1 MEEKMYTYVK
11 LTCDKILVIFQT
23 WERPNDYW
31 NEIAEDLRKE
41 SSDAEVFF
49 DFLMNNGLKDRFYAA
64 KFQKGKL
71 IFSSFRKISLDASYV
86 KIANSFFARNKGLID
101 NSVMPR
107 LQKTLFKRQIAPLS

>member
-1 MEEKMYTYVK
+1 MYTYVK
-11 LTCDKILVIFQT
+11 LACDKILVIFQT

-31 NEIAEDLRKE
+31 DEIVEDLQKE
-41 SSDAEVFF
+41 STNAEVFF

-64 KFQKGKL
+64 KFQEGKL

-107 LQKTLFKRQIAPLS
+107 LQKNLFKRQIAPLS